1 MVAVSV
7 FHAVVHFAVCD
18 TAGEKEHGIQSGGKL
33 GKCDS
38 SKAVGSEQMGRSN
51 KGTCVWLWLALPA
64 MLWRCKQFLCH
75 MAKLS
80 AYDPKAVVA
89 VCTVGDFPTL
99 VMTAYHEHLP
109 KER

>member
-18 TAGEKEHGIQSGGKL
+18 TAGEKKHGIQSGGKL

-64 MLWRCKQFLCH
+64 MLWIVMKQHLMVQTISLPH
-75 MAKLS
+75 G
-80 AYDPKAVVA
+80 KAQ
-89 VCTVGDFPTL
+89 CL
-99 VMTAYHEHLP
+99 
-109 KER
+109 

>member
-18 TAGEKEHGIQSGGKL
+18 TAGEKENGIQSGGKL

-64 MLWRCKQFLCH
+64 MLWIVMKQHLVVQTTLPH
-75 MAKLS
+75 G
-80 AYDPKAVVA
+80 KAE
-89 VCTVGDFPTL
+89 CL
-99 VMTAYHEHLP
+99 
-109 KER
+109 